1 MIINNCLLLEIRI
14 NVEMIID
21 EQNNFITYEEIKES
35 VPILPRIPIKD
46 AVIAFETSHKFFE

>member
-1 MIINNCLLLEIRI
+1 
-14 NVEMIID
+14 MIID